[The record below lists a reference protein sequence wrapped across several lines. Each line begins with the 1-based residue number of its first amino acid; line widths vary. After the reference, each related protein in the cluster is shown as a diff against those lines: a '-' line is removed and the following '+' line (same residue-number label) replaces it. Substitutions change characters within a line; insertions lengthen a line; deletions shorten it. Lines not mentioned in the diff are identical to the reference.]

1 MAGRVTATDPSSGTT
16 RSMTRL
22 EYGLEVVKHQV
33 ANMLLAGLKTA
44 HCGIVLFGTDHTQN
58 SLAASG
64 YEYIWEFISP
74 SQPSALTL
82 SRISSI
88 PLHQTSSVEPFKGD
102 LLSAII
108 LCNHLMGE
116 TLAAKKWARKLV
128 VVTDGRTET
137 DWNGWKEQMEK
148 MRIDEVTLNVIGL
161 DFDDPQAGYIEPTK
175 PETKATNEAK
185 LQRLCK
191 GLSNN
196 SSCSTARAAV
206 MNAQAP
212 QPRVT
217 GSNPTLMMLSLG
229 YPDSETAKSEGYDA
243 QETLFIRCELQK
255 CTTIVR
261 PMSTKKMSKFGVSSE
276 LERRRKDLEAA
287 SELEQ
292 HPPGHADDED
302 DDYLPGLLQTNRKHV
317 YVNKQNKDGH
327 PQDAGDDSDDPDMKL
342 SSDDEPA
349 PLESREADQDSLAK
363 AYKYGSSLVIFDKED
378 EAKIRQTFSPSLE
391 IRGFT
396 ALKTVPRHHLL
407 NNVYYLSPLPS
418 DPGSQ
423 LAFSALVRAMHDAN
437 RAAIARYVSRSVT
450 AEPKMVIL
458 IPVVE
463 STIRYF
469 LFIQVPFAE
478 DLREYL
484 FPSLPSTTTSPN
496 KKSNA
501 QYVPTKEM
509 EEAMDDLVDKMDLSA
524 EDESSTVDG
533 RTQPWLELENAC
545 NPAVHHVKNCVL
557 HRLGHPDSKDLAC
570 VHPALAKYMAPPP
583 HVAERVA
590 STLERVI
597 QLADVKAVP
606 SQTKSKRKNAASGNP
621 ADANEKIN
629 LDDILGD
636 ILDDMD
642 DLDQSIGAED
652 IHREEYTEIEYAQEH
667 ESFKTLHPL
676 DLEDSDQI
684 FLNFDID
691 VSFVQ
696 QYHCKLDLLV
706 RSLAEGHG
714 KYMGTLYKT
723 LIQLAHFRRF
733 PNTNFCH
740 SRNDAMLQ
748 SLQKTTSQ
756 TNVKPQQ
763 PEPINRPW
771 SVNAVKA
778 GLLADYKR
786 ANLIIDPI
794 LANLRNHAK
803 ECDPTIHKAPY
814 TSIIGPSMIGKTR
827 AIMQLAQNVCVVYIC
842 LRPTSSSGQPTRSH
856 LADTMLPS
864 TPNDLLLHYS
874 KLLAAIFEAVAE
886 FFSRPDIQN
895 LSMEQGL
902 ENWYKH
908 SFPNKNDKECFFQR
922 GASKNEKLTR

>member
-102 LLSAII
+102 P
-108 LCNHLMGE
+108 
-116 TLAAKKWARKLV
+116 AKKWARKLV

-175 PETKATNEAK
+175 PETKLFDGASSSNE
-185 LQRLCK
+185 R
-191 GLSNN
+191 
-196 SSCSTARAAV
+196 SSSPTTL
-206 MNAQAP
+206 
-212 QPRVT
+212 T

-276 LERRRKDLEAA
+276 LERRRK
-287 SELEQ
+287 
-292 HPPGHADDED
+292 
-302 DDYLPGLLQTNRKHV
+302 TW
-317 YVNKQNKDGH
+317 KQPNKDGH

-469 LFIQVPFAE
+469 LFI
-478 DLREYL
+478 R
-484 FPSLPSTTTSPN
+484 
-496 KKSNA
+496 
-501 QYVPTKEM
+501 
-509 EEAMDDLVDKMDLSA
+509 
-524 EDESSTVDG
+524 
-533 RTQPWLELENAC
+533 
-545 NPAVHHVKNCVL
+545 
-557 HRLGHPDSKDLAC
+557 
-570 VHPALAKYMAPPP
+570 
-583 HVAERVA
+583 
-590 STLERVI
+590 
-597 QLADVKAVP
+597 
-606 SQTKSKRKNAASGNP
+606 
-621 ADANEKIN
+621 
-629 LDDILGD
+629 
-636 ILDDMD
+636 
-642 DLDQSIGAED
+642 
-652 IHREEYTEIEYAQEH
+652 
-667 ESFKTLHPL
+667 
-676 DLEDSDQI
+676 
-684 FLNFDID
+684 
-691 VSFVQ
+691 
-696 QYHCKLDLLV
+696 
-706 RSLAEGHG
+706 
-714 KYMGTLYKT
+714 
-723 LIQLAHFRRF
+723 
-733 PNTNFCH
+733 
-740 SRNDAMLQ
+740 
-748 SLQKTTSQ
+748 
-756 TNVKPQQ
+756 
-763 PEPINRPW
+763 
-771 SVNAVKA
+771 
-778 GLLADYKR
+778 
-786 ANLIIDPI
+786 
-794 LANLRNHAK
+794 
-803 ECDPTIHKAPY
+803 
-814 TSIIGPSMIGKTR
+814 
-827 AIMQLAQNVCVVYIC
+827 
-842 LRPTSSSGQPTRSH
+842 
-856 LADTMLPS
+856 
-864 TPNDLLLHYS
+864 
-874 KLLAAIFEAVAE
+874 
-886 FFSRPDIQN
+886 
-895 LSMEQGL
+895 
-902 ENWYKH
+902 
-908 SFPNKNDKECFFQR
+908 
-922 GASKNEKLTR
+922 